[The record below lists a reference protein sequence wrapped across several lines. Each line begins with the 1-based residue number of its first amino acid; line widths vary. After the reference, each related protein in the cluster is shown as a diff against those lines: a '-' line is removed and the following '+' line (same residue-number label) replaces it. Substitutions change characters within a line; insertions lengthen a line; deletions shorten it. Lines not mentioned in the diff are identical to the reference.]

1 MAIIAHYVPI
11 KGRQIESTKQ
21 EGWSIQVSII
31 YRIIHDLS
39 IHKHVFKTISGNVV
53 KRALVDIPGQA
64 MIAAKLWLQ

>member
-1 MAIIAHYVPI
+1 
-11 KGRQIESTKQ
+11 
-21 EGWSIQVSII
+21 
-31 YRIIHDLS
+31 LS